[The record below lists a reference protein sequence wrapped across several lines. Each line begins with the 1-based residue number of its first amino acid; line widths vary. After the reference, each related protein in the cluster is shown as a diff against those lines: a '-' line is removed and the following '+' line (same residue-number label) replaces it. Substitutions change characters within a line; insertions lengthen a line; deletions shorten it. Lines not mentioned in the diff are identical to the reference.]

1 MDKRFLW
8 RNTPAR
14 ARPRH
19 LRYMFPAGL
28 CIVISALRKERYLA
42 MPETH
47 SGRQWSSRAGKERGT
62 GSGAFRQSS
71 MNAHTLLTRIS
82 EIVRT
87 PFVQTERLKG
97 YSVRRWLPYRRGDGT
112 EQSRN
117 FAFRQFSAAG
127 AAGRMKRMFRPRRR
141 PDRTRLRS
149 GADQDADKRTEQKKT
164 ISPAPAARLFM
175 TIHNVRDCN
184 KIRSADS
191 HSVLKRAGRPGYMTY
206 SHQGVH
212 F

>member
-42 MPETH
+42 MPEIH
-47 SGRQWSSRAGKERGT
+47 SGRQWSSRAGQERGQA
-62 GSGAFRQSS
+62 GAFRRSP

-82 EIVRT
+82 EIIRMS
-87 PFVQTERLKG
+87 FVQTECLKG
-97 YSVRRWLPYRRGDGT
+97 YSVRRWPPYRRGNGT
-112 EQSRN
+112 EQSRD
-117 FAFRQFSAAG
+117 FAFRQFS

-164 ISPAPAARLFM
+164 ISPASTARLFL